1 MSKYKAKDF
10 TVEASKCTLYEYN
23 ERYSS
28 SKIQH
33 TENKFVNGF
42 DVCWCGYHFFV
53 SEEKFYELYE
63 EIDDLSSNKRS

>member
-33 TENKFVNGF
+33 TENKFVDGF
-42 DVCWCGYHFFV
+42 DVCWYGYHFFV

-63 EIDDLSSNKRS
+63 EIDENS